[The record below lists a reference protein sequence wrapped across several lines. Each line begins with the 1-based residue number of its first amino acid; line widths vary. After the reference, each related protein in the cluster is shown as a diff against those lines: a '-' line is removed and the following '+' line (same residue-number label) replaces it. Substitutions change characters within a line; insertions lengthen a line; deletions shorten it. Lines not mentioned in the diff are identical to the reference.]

1 MISEANY
8 ITASFTGND
17 RKNIEILLKGEKE
30 NEVISHTIQLDET
43 HPDYQ
48 DLLSI
53 VDLETIH
60 QNTRD
65 KIKASQ
71 KLYRKQLKQIAK
83 EDGLIFDINDLK
95 RKKVQRGFQ
104 KAFNKKDKTFY
115 VILFKFFI
123 DYIFSD
129 SFNPEKDKDFLFTLK
144 LEAFELDM
152 AKNCGDRNLQ
162 MQLRKAKH
170 PIEVIGVLL
179 KMRDYEQRSTKT

>member
-53 VDLETIH
+53 VDLDTIH
-60 QNTRD
+60 LNTTN
-65 KIKASQ
+65 KIKQS
-71 KLYRKQLKQIAK
+71 KRIYREHIKAIAK
-83 EDGLIFDINDLK
+83 EDGLVFDVADLRRGKVKKSLKNNLIF
-95 RKKVQRGFQ
+95 V
-104 KAFNKKDKTFY
+104 
-115 VILFKFFI
+115 FKFFV

-129 SFNPEKDKDFLFTLK
+129 RFDPETDKDLLFTLK
-144 LEAFELDM
+144 LESFELDM

-162 MQLRKAKH
+162 MQLRKSKH
-170 PIEVIGVLL
+170 PREVVDVLL
-179 KMRDYEQRSTKT
+179 KMKNYENNKQQTKT

>member
-8 ITASFTGND
+8 ITASFIDND

-65 KIKASQ
+65 KIKATQ
-71 KLYRKQLKQIAK
+71 KLYKKQLKAIAK
-83 EDGLIFDINDLK
+83 EDGLIFDVNDLR
-95 RKKVQRGFQ
+95 RKKVNRSL
-104 KAFNKKDKTFY
+104 KTNLIF
-115 VILFKFFI
+115 VFKFFV

-129 SFNPEKDKDFLFTLK
+129 SFDTEKDKDLLFTLK
-144 LEAFELDM
+144 LESFELDM

-170 PIEVIGVLL
+170 PIEVIDVLL
-179 KMRDYEQRSTKT
+179 KMKNYENKKQQTKARIR

>member
-1 MISEANY
+1 MITKENY
-8 ITASFTGND
+8 VTASFIDNA

-48 DLLSI
+48 ALLSI

-65 KIKASQ
+65 KIKETQ
-71 KLYRKQLKQIAK
+71 KFYKKQLKAIAK
-83 EDGLIFDINDLK
+83 EDGLIFDVNDLR
-95 RKKVQRGFQ
+95 RKKVNRSL
-104 KAFNKKDKTFY
+104 KTNLIF
-115 VILFKFFI
+115 VFKFFV
-123 DYIFSD
+123 DYVFSD
-129 SFNPEKDKDFLFTLK
+129 SFDPKKDKDLLFTLK
-144 LEAFELDM
+144 LESFELDM

>member
-1 MISEANY
+1 MITKENY
-8 ITASFTGND
+8 VTASFIDND

-65 KIKASQ
+65 KIKETQ
-71 KLYRKQLKQIAK
+71 KSYKKHLKAIAK
-83 EDGLIFDINDLK
+83 EDGLIFDVTDL
-95 RKKVQRGFQ
+95 RKKKV
-104 KAFNKKDKTFY
+104 NKNLKMNLIF
-115 VILFKFFI
+115 VFKFFI

-170 PIEVIGVLL
+170 PIEVIDVLL

>member
-1 MISEANY
+1 MITKENY
-8 ITASFTGND
+8 VTASFIDND

-65 KIKASQ
+65 KIKETQ
-71 KLYRKQLKQIAK
+71 KLYKKQLKAIAK
-83 EDGLIFDINDLK
+83 EDGLLFDINDLR
-95 RKKVQRGFQ
+95 RKKVNKSFQ
-104 KAFNKKDKTFY
+104 KNLKTNMVF
-115 VILFKFFI
+115 VFKFFI
-123 DYIFSD
+123 DFLFSD
-129 SFNPEKDKDFLFTLK
+129 NFDPKKDKDFLFTLK

-162 MQLRKAKH
+162 MQLRKSKH
-170 PIEVIGVLL
+170 PREVVDVLL
-179 KMRDYEQRSTKT
+179 KMKNYENQRTKT

>member
-1 MISEANY
+1 MITKENY
-8 ITASFTGND
+8 VTASFTDNA

-43 HPDYQ
+43 HPDYK

-65 KIKASQ
+65 KIKETQ
-71 KLYRKQLKQIAK
+71 KFYKKQLKAIAK
-83 EDGLIFDINDLK
+83 EDGLIFDVEDLR
-95 RKKVQRGFQ
+95 RKKVNRSL
-104 KAFNKKDKTFY
+104 KTNLIF
-115 VILFKFFI
+115 VFKFFI

-129 SFNPEKDKDFLFTLK
+129 SFDTEKDKDLLFTLK
-144 LEAFELDM
+144 LESFELDM
-152 AKNCGDRNLQ
+152 AKNCGDRKLQ

-170 PIEVIGVLL
+170 PIEVIDVLL
-179 KMRDYEQRSTKT
+179 KMKNYENQRTKT

>member
-8 ITASFTGND
+8 ITASFTDND
-17 RKNIEILLKGEKE
+17 RKNIEVLLKGEKE
-30 NEVISHTIQLDET
+30 NEVISYTVQLDET

-83 EDGLIFDINDLK
+83 EDGLIFDVSDL
-95 RKKVQRGFQ
+95 RKKKVNRSLKMNLIF
-104 KAFNKKDKTFY
+104 
-115 VILFKFFI
+115 VFKFFI